1 MKTKQPLFCGLIA
14 VVSALIFTTCLSIA
28 GGTRA
33 HTHQWSEWTQVS
45 GDDATE
51 ERVCKADS
59 THIQTRLTGTDRFRF
74 MAIDETAY
82 SINSVSRLMTGEITI
97 PAYYRPDA
105 DSEYLPV
112 TEIENH
118 AFLLRRDITTVTIS
132 EGITSIGDGVFEDY
146 TSLASIS
153 IPDSVISIGFRAFY
167 NTAWLNS
174 QPDGLVYAGK
184 VLYTY
189 KGTMPVNTIINN
201 IRKDTIAIADGAFLG
216 CTNLTSI
223 IIPEG
228 VTFIGYQAFT
238 SSGLTSITI
247 PASVTEIGQRVFSYC
262 ENLTSIILPVGITS
276 IGSEAFEGCTSL
288 TSITIPDGVTSIG
301 SGAFID
307 FTSLASISIPDSV
320 TSIRQGAFFQTAWLE
335 SQPEGLVYLNKVL
348 YIYLGTTPDI
358 TVINNI
364 RDDTIAIANYA
375 FNYGCINLTSI
386 TIPPGVRSIGEFAFS
401 GCTNLTS
408 IIIPETLTTIG
419 NGAFTG
425 CERLTSIT
433 VDVNNPNYA
442 SENGILYNKA
452 KTAIFAYPSASGNV
466 TIPSTV
472 TSVGNFAFDHCTNIT
487 NITIPASVTSV
498 GEGAFHYWTASQTIN
513 ILGHASQAAA
523 DAAWGLGWQSE
534 CRATINYL
542 GK

>member
-1 MKTKQPLFCGLIA
+1 MKTNKALFCVLIA
-14 VVSALIFTTCLSIA
+14 VGLPLILTACLSTPGDA
-28 GGTRA
+28 RA
-33 HTHQWSEWTQVS
+33 HTHQWSEWIQVS

-51 ERVCKADS
+51 ERVCKTDS

-216 CTNLTSI
+216 YTNLTSI

-228 VTFIGYQAFT
+228 VMFIGYQAFT
-238 SSGLTSITI
+238 GSGLTSITI
-247 PASVTEIGQRVFSYC
+247 PASVTEIGESVFSYC
-262 ENLTSIILPVGITS
+262 ENLTSITLPAGITSIGLWAFQGCASLTSITFPAGLTS
-276 IGSEAFEGCTSL
+276 IGSEAF
-288 TSITIPDGVTSIG
+288 
-301 SGAFID
+301 ID
-307 FTSLASISIPDSV
+307 CTSLASISIPDSV
-320 TSIRQGAFFQTAWLE
+320 TSIRSGAFFNTAWLN
-335 SQPEGLVYLNKVL
+335 SQPDGLVYAGKFL
-348 YIYLGTTPDI
+348 YTYKGTMPAN
-358 TVINNI
+358 TVISNI
-364 RDDTIAIANYA
+364 RSDTIAIANWA
-375 FNYGCINLTSI
+375 FRNCTNLASITIPLSVRFIGQFAFSHCTSLTSI
-386 TIPPGVRSIGEFAFS
+386 TIP
-401 GCTNLTS
+401 
-408 IIIPETLTTIG
+408 ETLTIIDI
-419 NGAFTG
+419 GAFAG

-442 SENGILYNKA
+442 SEEGILYNKA
-452 KTAIFAYPSASGNV
+452 KTTIFAYPSANGNV
-466 TIPSTV
+466 TISSTV
-472 TSVGNFAFDHCTNIT
+472 TSVGNFAFDQCTNIT

-498 GEGAFHYWTASQTIN
+498 GEGAFYHWIASQTIN
-513 ILGHASQAAA
+513 VLGHASQAAA
-523 DAAWGLGWQSE
+523 DAAWGSGWRNG
-534 CRATINYL
+534 CNATINYL
-542 GK
+542 GS